1 MRVLHVSWPTTEGV
15 AVVLA
20 SYVRDQVARRWDV
33 AVACPSG
40 GWLATTAQDAGAR
53 VLPWAA
59 TRSPGPATLGETR
72 RLATLVDELA
82 PDLVHLHSSKAGLA
96 GRLAVRGRI
105 PTVFQPHA
113 WSFHAVTGPMRRATV
128 VWERTAVRWT
138 AGFVYVSRAEQDE
151 AARVGIRGRGWVI
164 PNGVDLS
171 RLTPADDTARAD
183 ARERLG
189 LPPGPLAVCVGR
201 LYTQKGQHDLLD
213 VWPAVRRI
221 VPDASLVLVGGGP
234 DEDALAV
241 RAVAGVRLVGDRPDV
256 SDWLAAANVVVAPS
270 RWEGMA
276 LAPIE
281 AMARA
286 RYVIATDV
294 AGMREALP
302 PDASTM
308 VPVRAPAAL
317 AAALADRL
325 ADPEGTD
332 AAGRVARRHVER
344 EHDGAAAAA
353 EVVRAYEALI
363 QDR

>member
-20 SYVRDQVARRWDV
+20 GYVREQVARGWDV
-33 AVACPSG
+33 AVACPTE
-40 GWLATTAQDAGAR
+40 GWLASAARDAGAR
-53 VLPWAA
+53 VVPWAA
-59 TRSPGPATLGETR
+59 TRSPGPATVGETR
-72 RLATLVDELA
+72 MLAALVDEIA
-82 PDLVHLHSSKAGLA
+82 PALVHLHSSKAGLA

-113 WSFHAVTGPMRRATV
+113 WSFHAVTGPLRRATV
-128 VWERTAVRWT
+128 VWERAAVRWT
-138 AGFVYVSRAEQDE
+138 TGFVYVSRAEQEE
-151 AARVGIRGRGWVI
+151 AAHVGIRGRGWVI

-171 RLTPADDTARAD
+171 RLTPADDTDRAA

-189 LPPGPLAVCVGR
+189 LPTGPLAVCVGR

-213 VWPAVRRI
+213 VWPAVRRV
-221 VPDASLVLVGGGP
+221 VPDASLVLVGSGP
-234 DEDALAV
+234 DEHALGA
-241 RAVAGVRLVGDRPDV
+241 RAVAGVRLVGDRTDV

-281 AMARA
+281 AMARG
-286 RYVIATDV
+286 RYVVATDV

-302 PDASTM
+302 PDAATT
-308 VPVRAPAAL
+308 VPVGAATAL
-317 AAALADRL
+317 AAAVADRL

-332 AAGRVARRHVER
+332 AAGRAARRHVER
-344 EHDGAAAAA
+344 EHDAAAAAA
-353 EVVRAYEALI
+353 EVIRVYEALI